1 MYINVDSLKELA
13 VFITIIITGPDFES
27 EYLFS
32 MCSVATNLVTSQEFY
47 PLRCATTLSYFERTW
62 TCYVATHFI
71 PFSST
76 AKNNATRAYV
86 VVPELFGQKAEPASR
101 NEERT
106 RKKLSFVPSSGYE
119 QCRTYTNVN
128 MNFSIIFI
136 SCLCFFLGLLLFLV
150 LFFLEDPFDLLFM
163 FVFIVSVR
171 EYAL

>member
-1 MYINVDSLKELA
+1 M
-13 VFITIIITGPDFES
+13 FITAISTDNYFKS
-27 EYLFS
+27 EYLFRN
-32 MCSVATNLVTSQEFY
+32 CSVATNLVTSLEFS
-47 PLRCATTLSYFERTW
+47 PNRCATTLCHFGRTR
-62 TCYVATHFI
+62 TGYVATQFI
-71 PFSST
+71 FRRST
-76 AKNNATRAYV
+76 AKSSTTRGYV

-106 RKKLSFVPSSGYE
+106 RKKLSFVPSSGFE

-136 SCLCFFLGLLLFLV
+136 SCLCFFLGLMLFLV

-171 EYAL
+171 ECAL